1 MSSILRRIYAKFVLG
16 PVMIKKH
23 PLVDIG
29 RCTLCGGCME
39 VAPHIF
45 RVNKDL
51 GYVEVIELDL
61 YPEEDVEEA
70 IKICPEDCIA
80 WET

>member
-1 MSSILRRIYAKFVLG
+1 VSSILKGIGANFVHG
-16 PVMIKKH
+16 TVMIKKY

-29 RCTLCGGCME
+29 RGTLCGGCIE
-39 VAPHIF
+39 VAPYIF
-45 RVNKDL
+45 RLNKDL
-51 GYVEVIELDL
+51 GYIEVIELDL